1 MPKKRRFQKRAK
13 ALTGADNTTPAYD
26 RYWDKVSAYGNAIAG
41 VNVNHRTA
49 EGVSAVYACV
59 SAISETVA
67 SLPFCIYRN
76 TQQGQIATQTHPLYA
91 LLNRAPNQ
99 WQTAIEFREML
110 QRHVLLRG
118 NGYARLEW
126 DQNGRII
133 GLVPMHPDRVTI
145 FCNAINDRLIY
156 EYTDHRGRFWRLN
169 QDDVLH
175 LRYHPDGDYFEY
187 RGRSPIR
194 VAREAVGLAIAEQ
207 AHGVAMFGNGA
218 KLSGV
223 IQTQSTTTPEQARN
237 IAQSFADG
245 NASVHNHGRTPVLP
259 GGAEFKAVS
268 MTLEDADFIESRKF
282 SVIEICRL
290 FRVPPVIIQSMEQ
303 ANYSNS
309 VELSRQFTSLTLA
322 RHLCCWEQAVD
333 RLILNNPYYSK
344 HDLDGLLRGDAA
356 NRASYYQRGIE
367 DRWLLRSEVRQ
378 MENLPVVPGIDDV
391 NTTGI
396 TSNTTG
402 INPNTNDTT
411 TNTNG
416 ITQGAANE
424 EAAQVSA

>member
-1 MPKKRRFQKRAK
+1 MAKKRRYQKRAK
-13 ALTGADNTTPAYD
+13 ALTGEDNTTPAYD
-26 RYWDKVSAYGNAIAG
+26 RYWDKVSAQSNAVAG
-41 VNVNHRTA
+41 VHVNHRTA

-76 TQQGQIATQTHPLYA
+76 TQQGQIQTQTHPLYA
-91 LLNRAPNQ
+91 LLNRSPNQ

-126 DQNGRII
+126 DRNGRIT
-133 GLVPMHPDRVTI
+133 GLIPMHPDRVTI
-145 FCNAINDRLIY
+145 YCNAINDRLVY
-156 EYTDHRGRFWRLN
+156 EYTDHKGRFFRLN

-194 VAREAVGLAIAEQ
+194 VARDAVGLAIAEQ

-223 IQTQSTTTPEQARN
+223 ITTQPTTTPEQAKN

-245 NASVHNHGRTPVLP
+245 NSSVLNHGRTPVLP
-259 GGAEFKAVS
+259 GGADFKSVA
-268 MTLEDADFIESRKF
+268 MTLEDAEFIESRKF

-322 RHLCCWEQAVD
+322 RHLCCWEQAID

-367 DRWLLRSEVRQ
+367 DGWLLRSEVRH
-378 MENLPVVPGIDDV
+378 MENLPVVPGIDATDSPS
-391 NTTGI
+391 
-396 TSNTTG
+396 TSTA
-402 INPNTNDTT
+402 IN
-411 TNTNG
+411 G
-416 ITQGAANE
+416 SAANE
-424 EAAQVSA
+424 EATQVTA